1 VAKHGPDDPDRS
13 FPTAMRAAG
22 YRAKSMA
29 DQSTPREALLIH
41 YWYIL
46 QKRKTVVLVFM
57 AVLAITVTIGTLL
70 SDKYYRASAILEIQ
84 PKAPV
89 VFDVDEVAEMV
100 STRTAVE
107 MRSYYGTQY
116 RILQSRTVIG
126 DAIERLREEHGVTD
140 FDVVEKPVGMFRAG
154 LRIEPDAETHLVE
167 VVYEYTDPDKAAL
180 FANALAQAY
189 IEQNLERSLSA
200 AKQALE
206 WLEDQQ
212 RIYRVRKT
220 EADQKVHEYMWGE
233 SLLGMQ
239 EGRSRTQNALE
250 KLQTAWSEDHT
261 ERVQVEATL
270 TDLERLRNRGDIT
283 GLASYLSDEDP
294 VLQRRMSRMR
304 ELEEE
309 RGKLEGR
316 YLPDHPQMKQIE
328 SEIGQVRKAME
339 DGVDQVIRAR
349 RAKLELVSSREAA
362 LEADMEEVTREL
374 EALEVKLIELEFL
387 EADAKRNEEFY
398 KSLDQRM
405 SEVDLGAMIRANN
418 VRVVDP
424 AILTAEP
431 VRPVLP
437 VNVAMGLLMGL
448 FGGCAL
454 AFFMEYLDSTV
465 KSREDVEITVGM
477 PFLGIVPL
485 IEDQDLKTLTNTRDR
500 SIFVHAVPRSN
511 VAEALRSVR
520 TNLLFSGHGP
530 LNRLL
535 ITSAL
540 PQEGKSFLTSNLS
553 VLIAAT
559 GSKLLIIDADL
570 RRPNL
575 HKLFELENS
584 QGLST
589 VLAGIHRFEECV
601 IQTHVP
607 NLHVLLAGPTPPNP
621 AELLGSERMTE
632 LLDSITGYDMILID
646 SPPVNVVADPLMLSS
661 LVDGVLVIIEANA
674 TSRSLVARTRDLLIE
689 VNANVLGAVVNKL
702 NVRRAGYGYYYYDY
716 GYYGEREGPPGP
728 GGPRPPAPGPIDLET
743 KAS

>member
-1 VAKHGPDDPDRS
+1 
-13 FPTAMRAAG
+13 
-22 YRAKSMA
+22 MA
-29 DQSTPREALLIH
+29 DQNSQREALLIH

-70 SDKYYRASAILEIQ
+70 SDRYYSSTAILEIQ

-89 VFDVDEVAEMV
+89 VFELDEVTEMV
-100 STRTAVE
+100 TTSTAVE
-107 MRSYYGTQY
+107 MRAYYGTQY
-116 RILQSRTVIG
+116 RILQSRTVINE
-126 DAIERLREEHGVTD
+126 AIERLREEHGVTD
-140 FDVVEKPVGMFRAG
+140 FDQLENPVKHFRTG
-154 LRIEPDAETHLVE
+154 LSIEPDAETHLVE
-167 VVYEYTDPDKAAL
+167 IVFEYTDPEKAAL
-180 FANALAQAY
+180 FSNVLAEAY
-189 IEQNLERSLSA
+189 IDLNLERSLDA

-206 WLEDQQ
+206 WLEDQS
-212 RIYRVRKT
+212 RTYRVRKT
-220 EADQKVHEYMWGE
+220 EAQQAVHDYMWDE
-233 SLLGMQ
+233 NLLGMQ
-239 EGRSRTQNALE
+239 EGRSRTQDALKE
-250 KLQTAWSEDHT
+250 LQSAWSLAHT

-270 TDLERLRNRGDIT
+270 ADLRRLRAREDLT
-283 GLASYLSDEDP
+283 ALASYLSDEDP
-294 VLQRRMSRMR
+294 VLQRRIARLR
-304 ELEEE
+304 ELQEEQAN
-309 RGKLEGR
+309 LEGR
-316 YLPDHPQMKQIE
+316 YLPDHPTMRQLTTEIE
-328 SEIGQVRKAME
+328 QVHTAMQEQVDDIIEARKAE
-339 DGVDQVIRAR
+339 LEVVDAREEALQVDMGAVT
-349 RAKLELVSSREAA
+349 AELQA
-362 LEADMEEVTREL
+362 LEI
-374 EALEVKLIELEFL
+374 KLIDLDL
-387 EADAKRNEEFY
+387 LKAEAERNEGFH
-398 KSLDQRM
+398 KNLDQRM
-405 SEVDLGAMIRANN
+405 SEVDLSKMIKANN

-424 AILTAEP
+424 AIANADP
-431 VRPVLP
+431 VRPKLP

-477 PFLGIVPL
+477 PFMGIVPL
-485 IEDQDLKTLTNTRDR
+485 IEEQDLKSLTNTRDR

-520 TNLLFSGHGP
+520 TNLLFSGHGL

-559 GSKLLIIDADL
+559 GSRLLVIDADL

-575 HKLFELENS
+575 HKLFELENR

-589 VLAGIHRFEECV
+589 ILAGINTFDDCV

-607 NLHVLLAGPTPPNP
+607 NLDILLAGPTPPNP

-632 LLDSITGYDMILID
+632 LLDSIDGYDMILID

-674 TSRSLVARTRDLLIE
+674 TSRSLVARTRDLLME

-716 GYYGEREGPPGP
+716 GYYGDRDEPTGP
-728 GGPRPPAPGPIDLET
+728 GSGKPGGSTGPKELTQKGA
-743 KAS
+743 

>member
-1 VAKHGPDDPDRS
+1 
-13 FPTAMRAAG
+13 M
-22 YRAKSMA
+22 
-29 DQSTPREALLIH
+29 
-41 YWYIL
+41 
-46 QKRKTVVLVFM
+46 
-57 AVLAITVTIGTLL
+57 
-70 SDKYYRASAILEIQ
+70 
-84 PKAPV
+84 
-89 VFDVDEVAEMV
+89 
-100 STRTAVE
+100 
-107 MRSYYGTQY
+107 
-116 RILQSRTVIG
+116 
-126 DAIERLREEHGVTD
+126 
-140 FDVVEKPVGMFRAG
+140 
-154 LRIEPDAETHLVE
+154 
-167 VVYEYTDPDKAAL
+167 
-180 FANALAQAY
+180 
-189 IEQNLERSLSA
+189 
-200 AKQALE
+200 
-206 WLEDQQ
+206 
-212 RIYRVRKT
+212 RKT
-220 EADQKVHEYMWGE
+220 EADQKVHEYLWE
-233 SLLGMQ
+233 ENLLGMQ
-239 EGRSRTQNALE
+239 EGRNRTQATLE
-250 KLQTAWSEDHT
+250 TLQGAWSEAHT
-261 ERVQVEATL
+261 ERIQVEATL
-270 TDLERLRNRGDIT
+270 EDLIRLRSRGDLSA
-283 GLASYLSDEDP
+283 LASYLSDEDP
-294 VLQRRMSRMR
+294 VLQRRMARMR

-316 YLPDHPQMKQIE
+316 YLPDHPNMKQID
-328 SEIGQVRKAME
+328 SEVEQVRQVMQE
-339 DGVDQVIRAR
+339 QVDQIIRGHK
-349 RAKLELVSSREAA
+349 AKLELVLAREEA
-362 LEADMEEVTREL
+362 LEQDMKEITAEL

-387 EADAKRNEEFY
+387 EADAERNESFY
-398 KSLDQRM
+398 ESLDQRM

-424 AILTAEP
+424 AISNADP

-485 IEDQDLKTLTNTRDR
+485 IEEQDVKTLTNSRDR

-575 HKLFELENS
+575 HKLFELENT

-589 VLAGIHRFEECV
+589 VLAGIHSFEECV
-601 IQTHVP
+601 TETHVP
-607 NLHVLLAGPTPPNP
+607 NLHVMLAGPTPPNP

-632 LLDSITGYDMILID
+632 LLDSISGYDMILID

-674 TSRSLVARTRDLLIE
+674 TSRSLVARTRDLLME

-716 GYYGEREGPPGP
+716 GYYGDRDGPTGP
-728 GGPRPPAPGPIDLET
+728 GTPKPPQPATVEGELER
-743 KAS
+743 KA

>member
-1 VAKHGPDDPDRS
+1 
-13 FPTAMRAAG
+13 
-22 YRAKSMA
+22 MA
-29 DQSTPREALLIH
+29 DQSNPREALLIH

-70 SDKYYRASAILEIQ
+70 SDKYYSATAILEIQ

-89 VFDVDEVAEMV
+89 VLDVNEVTEMV
-100 STRTAVE
+100 NTSTAVE
-107 MRSYYGTQY
+107 MRAYYGTQY
-116 RILQSRTVIG
+116 RILQSRTVISET
-126 DAIERLREEHGVTD
+126 IERLREEHGITD
-140 FDVVEKPVGMFRAG
+140 FDELAKPVKRFRSG
-154 LRIEPDAETHLVE
+154 LSIEPDAETHLVE
-167 VVYEYTDPDKAAL
+167 IVFEYTDPEKAAL
-180 FANALAQAY
+180 FSNVLAETY
-189 IEQNLERSLSA
+189 IDQNLERSLDA
-200 AKQALE
+200 AKLALE
-206 WLEDQQ
+206 WLEDQH

-220 EADQKVHEYMWGE
+220 EADQKVHDYLWEE
-233 SLLGMQ
+233 NLLGMQ
-239 EGRSRTQNALE
+239 EGRGRTQDALS
-250 KLQTAWSEDHT
+250 KLQTAWSEAHT
-261 ERVQVEATL
+261 ERIQVEATM
-270 TDLERLRNRGDIT
+270 TDLERLRNRGDFSA
-283 GLASYLSDEDP
+283 LASYLSDEDP
-294 VLQRRMSRMR
+294 VLQRRMARLR

-316 YLPDHPQMKQIE
+316 YLPDHPSMRQIE
-328 SEIGQVRKAME
+328 TELDQVRTAMQE
-339 DGVDQVIRAR
+339 QVDQIIRAH
-349 RAKLELVSSREAA
+349 RAKLDLVSSREQA
-362 LEADMEEVTREL
+362 LETDMEAITVQL
-374 EALEVKLIELEFL
+374 EELEVKLIELEFL

-405 SEVDLGAMIRANN
+405 SEVDLGGMIRANN
-418 VRVVDP
+418 VRVVDS
-424 AILTAEP
+424 AIANHDP

-485 IEDQDLKTLTNTRDR
+485 IEEQDVRTLTNSRDR

-559 GSKLLIIDADL
+559 GSRLLIIDADL

-575 HKLFELENS
+575 HKLFELENT

-589 VLAGIHRFEECV
+589 VLAGINRFEDCV
-601 IQTHVP
+601 IRTHVP

-632 LLDSITGYDMILID
+632 LLDSITDYDMILID

-674 TSRSLVARTRDLLIE
+674 TSRSLVARTRDLLME

-716 GYYGEREGPPGP
+716 GYYGEREGPAHP
-728 GGPRPPAPGPIDLET
+728 GGPVTPEGDGELET
-743 KAS
+743 KVS

>member
-1 VAKHGPDDPDRS
+1 
-13 FPTAMRAAG
+13 
-22 YRAKSMA
+22 MA
-29 DQSTPREALLIH
+29 DQSNPREALLIH

-70 SDKYYRASAILEIQ
+70 SDKYYSATAVLEIQ

-89 VFDVDEVAEMV
+89 VFDVAEVSEMV
-100 STRTAVE
+100 STSTAVE
-107 MRSYYGTQY
+107 MRAYYGTQY
-116 RILQSRTVIG
+116 RILQSRTVVG
-126 DAIERLREEHGVTD
+126 DAIDRLREEQGITD
-140 FDVVEKPVGMFRAG
+140 FDGLAKPEGRFRSG
-154 LRIEPDAETHLVE
+154 LSVEPDAETHLVE
-167 VVYEYTDPDKAAL
+167 IVYEYTDPDKAAM

-189 IEQNLERSLSA
+189 IEQNLERSLEA
-200 AKQALE
+200 AQTALE
-206 WLEDQQ
+206 WLENQH
-212 RIYRVRKT
+212 RIYRTRKT
-220 EADQKVHEYMWGE
+220 EADQKVHEYMWDE
-233 SLLGMQ
+233 NLLGMQ
-239 EGRSRTQNALE
+239 EGRNRTQNALE
-250 KLQTAWSEDHT
+250 KLVTAWSEVHT
-261 ERVQVEATL
+261 ERIQVEATL
-270 TDLERLRNRGDIT
+270 TDLNRLRDHGDLSA
-283 GLASYLSDEDP
+283 LASFLSDEDP
-294 VLQRRMSRMR
+294 VLQRRMAHLR

-309 RGKLEGR
+309 RANLEGR
-316 YLPDHPQMKQIE
+316 YLPDHPQMRQIE
-328 SEIGQVRKAME
+328 TELTQVRTAME
-339 DGVDQVIRAR
+339 EQVGQIIRAH
-349 RAKLELVSSREAA
+349 RAELDLVSSREQA
-362 LEADMEEVTREL
+362 LKDDMEQITSEL
-374 EALEVKLIELEFL
+374 EELEVKLIELEFL
-387 EADAKRNEEFY
+387 EADAKRNEDFY

-424 AILTAEP
+424 AIPNADP

-485 IEDQDLKTLTNTRDR
+485 VEEQDLKTLTNTRDR

-559 GSKLLIIDADL
+559 GSRLLIIDADL

-575 HKLFELENS
+575 HKLFELENT

-589 VLAGIHRFEECV
+589 VLAGIHSFDECV
-601 IQTHVP
+601 IETHVP

-632 LLDSITGYDMILID
+632 LLDSITTYDMILID

-674 TSRSLVARTRDLLIE
+674 TSRSLVARTRDLLME

-716 GYYGEREGPPGP
+716 GYYGEREGPAGPAGAPLKPSEPG
-728 GGPRPPAPGPIDLET
+728 DLET
-743 KAS
+743 KNS

>member
-1 VAKHGPDDPDRS
+1 
-13 FPTAMRAAG
+13 
-22 YRAKSMA
+22 MA
-29 DQSTPREALLIH
+29 DQSNPREALLIH

-70 SDKYYRASAILEIQ
+70 SDKYYSSKAVLEIQ

-89 VFDVDEVAEMV
+89 VFDVDEVSEMV
-100 STRTAVE
+100 STSTGVE
-107 MRSYYGTQY
+107 MRAYYGTQY
-116 RILQSRTVIG
+116 RILQSRTVIT
-126 DAIERLREEHGVTD
+126 DAIERLKDEHGITD
-140 FDVVEKPVGMFRAG
+140 FDELEKPVGLFRSG

-167 VVYEYTDPDKAAL
+167 IVYEYTDPDKAAL
-180 FANALAQAY
+180 FANALAAAY
-189 IEQNLERSLSA
+189 IEQNLERSLFA
-200 AKQALE
+200 AKGALE
-206 WLEDQQ
+206 WLEDQH
-212 RIYRVRKT
+212 RVYRVRKT
-220 EADQKVHEYMWGE
+220 EADQKVHEYMWDE

-250 KLQTAWSEDHT
+250 KLQTAWSEAHT
-261 ERVQVEATL
+261 ERIQVEATL
-270 TDLERLRNRGDIT
+270 ADLERLRRGGDIT
-283 GLASYLSDEDP
+283 ALANFLADEDP
-294 VLQRRMSRMR
+294 VLQRRMSRLR

-316 YLPDHPQMKQIE
+316 YLPDHPNMRQIE
-328 SEIGQVRKAME
+328 SEIVQVRKAME
-339 DGVDQVIRAR
+339 EGVDQIIGSHSA
-349 RAKLELVSSREAA
+349 ALGMVSSREQA
-362 LEADMEEVTREL
+362 LVTDMEEITADL

-424 AILTAEP
+424 AIPNAEP

-485 IEDQDLKTLTNTRDR
+485 IEEQDVRTLTNTRDR

-575 HKLFELENS
+575 HKLFELENV

-589 VLAGIHRFEECV
+589 VLAGIHEFDDCV

-607 NLHVLLAGPTPPNP
+607 NLHVMLAGPTPPNP

-674 TSRSLVARTRDLLIE
+674 TSRSLVARTRDLLME

-716 GYYGEREGPPGP
+716 GYYGEREGPAGP
-728 GGPRPPAPGPIDLET
+728 GGPAPGPTQPGDLKGKT
-743 KAS
+743 G

>member
-1 VAKHGPDDPDRS
+1 
-13 FPTAMRAAG
+13 
-22 YRAKSMA
+22 MA
-29 DQSTPREALLIH
+29 DQSNPREALLIH

-70 SDKYYRASAILEIQ
+70 SDKYYQSTAVLEIQ
-84 PKAPV
+84 PRAPV

-100 STRTAVE
+100 TTSTAVE
-107 MRSYYGTQY
+107 MRAYYGTQY
-116 RILQSRTVIG
+116 RILQSRTVVG
-126 DAIERLREEHGVTD
+126 DAIERLREEHGITD
-140 FDVVEKPVGMFRAG
+140 FDDLAKPEGRFRGG
-154 LRIEPDAETHLVE
+154 LSVEPDAETHLVE
-167 VVYEYTDPDKAAL
+167 IVYEYTDPDKAAL

-189 IEQNLERSLSA
+189 IEQNLNRSFNA
-200 AKQALE
+200 AEQALE
-206 WLEDQQ
+206 WLENQH
-212 RIYRVRKT
+212 RVYRTRKT
-220 EADQKVHEYMWGE
+220 EADEKVHDYMWKE
-233 SLLGMQ
+233 DLLGMQ

-250 KLQTAWSEDHT
+250 KLQTAWSEAHT
-261 ERVQVEATL
+261 ERIQVEATL
-270 TDLERLRNRGDIT
+270 ADLSRLRNRGDLLA
-283 GLASYLSDEDP
+283 LASYLAGEDP
-294 VLQRRMSRMR
+294 VLQRRMAHLR

-316 YLPDHPQMKQIE
+316 YLPDHPNMRQLETEMT
-328 SEIGQVRKAME
+328 QVRAATE
-339 DGVDQVIRAR
+339 EGVDQIISAR
-349 RAKLELVSSREAA
+349 SAELDLVSSRENA
-362 LEADMEEVTREL
+362 LETDLERITSEL
-374 EALEVKLIELEFL
+374 QELEVKLIELEFL

-398 KSLDQRM
+398 RNLDQRM
-405 SEVDLGAMIRANN
+405 SEVDLGSMVRANN

-424 AILTAEP
+424 AIPNLDP

-485 IEDQDLKTLTNTRDR
+485 IEEQDLKTLTNTRDR

-540 PQEGKSFLTSNLS
+540 PQEGKSFLTANLS

-575 HKLFELENS
+575 HKLFELENN

-589 VLAGIHRFEECV
+589 VLAGMHKFEECV

-607 NLHVLLAGPTPPNP
+607 NLHVMLAGPTPPNP

-632 LLDSITGYDMILID
+632 LLDSIEGYDMILID

-674 TSRSLVARTRDLLIE
+674 TSRSLVARTRDLLME

-716 GYYGEREGPPGP
+716 GYYGEREGPADSTQA
-728 GGPRPPAPGPIDLET
+728 PRSTDEL
-743 KAS
+743 KSKKS